1 MFSKLHASALRR
13 PAPAPWSSV
22 AVHLLLL
29 GWLVFPRSAVFLT
42 PVSVQRGERGS
53 SLTPIYFDSQF
64 GKDTASTSARAK
76 RSPHPHSASSQL
88 TWQRVHKAQEAYRR
102 DSRETLNPKA
112 EAGESLATKQ
122 LPPVG
127 SPFGSLAQGTLYG
140 QEIRPALP
148 IVSPDPVFGS
158 GELAGIS
165 SGDVVIEI
173 TINERGEIVQKVVVR
188 SLGPAID
195 ARVLAALENWHFRPA
210 TRDGV
215 PIPSKQDVY
224 YHLPR

>member
-1 MFSKLHASALRR
+1 MFLKLPASATRR
-13 PAPAPWSSV
+13 PDPAPWGSIV
-22 AVHLLLL
+22 VHLLLL
-29 GWLVFPRSAVFLT
+29 AWLVFPRSAAFLA

-64 GKDTASTSARAK
+64 GKDTASAPGRAK
-76 RSPHPHSASSQL
+76 LSSNSRPASSHL
-88 TWQRVHKAQEAYRR
+88 TWQRNRNAQKEYER
-102 DSRETLNPKA
+102 DSHETLDAKA
-112 EAGESLATKQ
+112 EAGESLSARQ

-148 IVSPDPVFGS
+148 IFSPDPVFGS
-158 GELAGIS
+158 DELAGIS
-165 SGDVVIEI
+165 SGDVVVEI
-173 TINERGEIVQKVVVR
+173 TINERGEIVQKIVVR
-188 SLGPAID
+188 SLGPALD
-195 ARVLAALENWHFRPA
+195 ARVLAALENWRFRPA
-210 TRDGV
+210 TKDGV

>member
-1 MFSKLHASALRR
+1 MPTRSRVRLFSLDRKLDA
-13 PAPAPWSSV
+13 
-22 AVHLLLL
+22 
-29 GWLVFPRSAVFLT
+29 
-42 PVSVQRGERGS
+42 
-53 SLTPIYFDSQF
+53 
-64 GKDTASTSARAK
+64 
-76 RSPHPHSASSQL
+76 
-88 TWQRVHKAQEAYRR
+88 
-102 DSRETLNPKA
+102 KA
-112 EAGESLATKQ
+112 EAGESLAAKQ

-148 IVSPDPVFGS
+148 IFSPDPVFGS
-158 GELAGIS
+158 DELAGIS
-165 SGDVVIEI
+165 SGDVVVEI
-173 TINERGEIVQKVVVR
+173 TINERGEIVQKIVVR

-195 ARVLAALENWHFRPA
+195 GRVLAALERWHFRPA

>member
-1 MFSKLHASALRR
+1 MFSNLNASAPRR
-13 PAPAPWSSV
+13 PAPVPWSSV
-22 AVHLLLL
+22 FIHLFLL

-42 PVSVQRGERGS
+42 PVSVQRGEQGS

-64 GKDTASTSARAK
+64 GKDTASAPARTK
-76 RSPHPHSASSQL
+76 RSPHPRAASSHI
-88 TWQRVHKAQEAYRR
+88 TWQRDHRAQEAYQR
-102 DSRETLNPKA
+102 DGHETLDAKA
-112 EAGESLATKQ
+112 EAGESLAAKQ

-148 IVSPDPVFGS
+148 IFSPDPVFGS
-158 GELAGIS
+158 DELAGIS
-165 SGDVVIEI
+165 NGDVVIEI
-173 TINERGEIVQKVVVR
+173 TINERGEIVQKIVVR

-195 ARVLAALENWHFRPA
+195 ARVLAALENWRFRPA

>member
-1 MFSKLHASALRR
+1 MFSKLNASAQRR
-13 PAPAPWSSV
+13 PDPAPWSSV
-22 AVHLLLL
+22 VVHLLLL
-29 GWLVFPRSAVFLT
+29 AWLVFPRSAAFLA
-42 PVSVQRGERGS
+42 PVSVQRGERGG

-64 GKDTASTSARAK
+64 GKDSASTSGQAK
-76 RSPHPHSASSQL
+76 RSPNSNPAASHL
-88 TWQRVHKAQEAYRR
+88 TWQKDRNARAEYQR
-102 DSRETLNPKA
+102 DSHETLDAKA
-112 EAGESLATKQ
+112 EAGEAPAARP

-148 IVSPDPVFGS
+148 IFSPDPIFGS
-158 GELAGIS
+158 DELAGIS
-165 SGDVVIEI
+165 SGDVVVEI
-173 TINERGEIVQKVVVR
+173 TINERGEIVQKIVVR

-195 ARVLAALENWHFRPA
+195 ARVLAALEQWHFRPA

>member
-1 MFSKLHASALRR
+1 
-13 PAPAPWSSV
+13 V

-64 GKDTASTSARAK
+64 GKDTATASALARTK
-76 RSPHPHSASSQL
+76 HSPHPRAASSHL

-102 DSRETLNPKA
+102 DSPETLNAKA
-112 EAGESLATKQ
+112 EAGESQAAKQ

-127 SPFGSLAQGTLYG
+127 SPFGSLAQGTFYG

-148 IVSPDPVFGS
+148 IFSPDPVFGS
-158 GELAGIS
+158 DELAGIS

-224 YHLPR
+224 YHFPR